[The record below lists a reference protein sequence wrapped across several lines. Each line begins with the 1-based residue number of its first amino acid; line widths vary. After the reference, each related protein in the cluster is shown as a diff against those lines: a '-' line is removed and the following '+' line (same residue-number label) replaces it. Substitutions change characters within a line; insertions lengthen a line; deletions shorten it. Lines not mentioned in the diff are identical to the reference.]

1 MVSGKA
7 SSKESQVKILFLS
20 HYFPPEVNA
29 PATRTYE
36 HCRRWV
42 AGGHDV
48 TVVTC
53 VPNCPDGVP
62 YPGYRSRF
70 RRQVEMIDGVRV
82 VRIWT
87 YLAANARS
95 NRRIVNFSTYFLSA
109 VWTALS
115 QAKPDVVVATSP
127 QFFCGWAGVWAA
139 RLKRVP
145 LVLEIRDIWPDSIA
159 AVGAMR
165 KGKRIRFLEWLER
178 RMYLAAK
185 HIVAV
190 GSGYR
195 DVIVGK
201 VPSVA
206 ARTSVITNGVDG
218 KQFRP
223 QPPCAEF
230 SARYGLEAKFVCSYV
245 GTVGMAHGLEV
256 MIQAAER
263 LRDAGRTDI
272 VFLIVGDGAER
283 GKLEKLAQ
291 TRGVAEQV
299 IFTGRLAKQEIPG
312 ALAASDCCLVH
323 LHGTKLFA
331 TVIPSKIFE
340 AMAMQVPIVM
350 GVRGP
355 ALDIVMQAGAG
366 VPMAPESDEELVEIV
381 LRLADNPHE
390 RATLGQNAR
399 QYVLENYARDRLAAE
414 YLELLERV
422 ARGDGGE
429 SRVESGESRARG
441 GRGQRLGA

>member
-1 MVSGKA
+1 M
-7 SSKESQVKILFLS
+7 KILFFS

-42 AGGHDV
+42 AAGHEV

-53 VPNCPDGVP
+53 VPNCPEGVP
-62 YPGYRSRF
+62 YEGYRSRL
-70 RRQVEMIDGVRV
+70 RRQVEMIDGIRV

-87 YLAANARS
+87 FMAANARS
-95 NRRIVNFSTYFLSA
+95 NRRIANYSSYFLSA
-109 VWTALS
+109 VWTAIS

-127 QFFCGWAGVWAA
+127 QFFCGWAGVWGA

-190 GSGYR
+190 GTGYR
-195 DVIVGK
+195 DVITGK

-206 ARTSVITNGVDG
+206 DRMSVITNGVDG
-218 KQFRP
+218 EQFRP
-223 QPPCAEF
+223 QAPCAEF
-230 SARYGLEAKFVCSYV
+230 SARYGLEGKFVCSYV

-263 LRDAGRTDI
+263 LRELGRTDI
-272 VFLIVGDGAER
+272 VFLIVGGGAEQ
-283 GKLEKLAQ
+283 GKLEQLAQ
-291 TRGVAEQV
+291 DKGVAEQV
-299 IFTGRLAKQEIPG
+299 VFTGRLGKEEMPK
-312 ALAASDCCLVH
+312 ALATSDCCLVH
-323 LHGTKLFA
+323 LHGTELFA

-340 AMAMQVPIVM
+340 AMAMQLPIVM

-355 ALDIVMQAGAG
+355 ALEIVMEAGAG
-366 VPMAPESDEELVEIV
+366 VPMTPEADEELVEIL
-381 LRLADNPHE
+381 LRLADDPHE
-390 RATLGQNAR
+390 RETLGQNAR
-399 QYVLENYARDRLAAE
+399 EYVLKHYGRDRLAGE
-414 YLELLERV
+414 YLNLLERV
-422 ARGDGGE
+422 VGEEGAR
-429 SRVESGESRARG
+429 R
-441 GRGQRLGA
+441 